1 MKSGKKFKLLEGY
14 GVVTIVMIVLFVV
27 MSIVNKNFMSYNNMF
42 NLARA
47 TAVSGILALSM
58 TFVIIT
64 GGIDLSVGTHVG
76 LAGMIVTQL
85 TVNGILP
92 IGLAIIVALLATAA
106 IGLFNGV
113 LIYDGKLP
121 PFIATMGVMTITR
134 SIILII
140 SNSRNITGLPE
151 SFLQLAKIKVFGV
164 IPFMAFVWILVI
176 IFSFVVFKYTTF
188 GRNVFACGSNTEAA
202 RLSGISVRWTTY
214 GVYMLSGIL
223 CGIGG
228 ILATARVASGVPTLG
243 TGYEMD
249 AIAATVVGGASMS
262 GGVGYVGGTVVGTIL
277 IATITNAGTLLGF
290 NTNVTSII
298 IGGLIIIA
306 VLIDKFR
313 K

>member
-14 GVVTIVMIVLFVV
+14 GVVTIVMILLFVV
-27 MSIVNKNFMSYNNMF
+27 MSVINKNFMTYTNMF

-47 TAVSGILALSM
+47 TAVSGILALAM

-76 LAGMIVTQL
+76 LAGMVVTQL

-92 IGLAIIVALLATAA
+92 IGLAVIVALIATAA

-140 SNSRNITGLPE
+140 SNSRNITGLPN
-151 SFLQLAKIKVFGV
+151 SFLALAKITVLG
-164 IPFMAFVWILVI
+164 IPFMAFVWIVVI
-176 IFSFVVFKYTTF
+176 IFSFIVFKYTTF

-214 GVYMLSGIL
+214 GVFMLSGIL

-243 TGYEMD
+243 DGYEMD

-290 NTNVTSII
+290 NTNVTRII
-298 IGGLIIIA
+298 IGALIIIA

>member
-14 GVVTIVMIVLFVV
+14 GVVTIVMVLLFVI
-27 MSIVNKNFMSYNNMF
+27 MSIINKNFMSYTNMF

-47 TAVSGILALSM
+47 TAVSGILALAM

-76 LAGMIVTQL
+76 LAGMVVTQL

-92 IGLAIIVALLATAA
+92 IGLAVIVALMATCA

-151 SFLQLAKIKVFGV
+151 SFLALAKITVLG
-164 IPFMAFVWILVI
+164 IPFMAFVWIIVI
-176 IFSFVVFKYTTF
+176 IFSFIVFRYTTF

-214 GVYMLSGIL
+214 GVFMLSGIL

-243 TGYEMD
+243 DGYEMD

-290 NTNVTSII
+290 NTNVTRII
-298 IGGLIIIA
+298 IGALIIVA

>member
-1 MKSGKKFKLLEGY
+1 MKEGKKFRLLEGY
-14 GVVTIVMIVLFVV
+14 GVVAILMVALFVV
-27 MSIVNKNFMSYNNMF
+27 MSIVNKNFMSYSNMF

-47 TAVSGILALSM
+47 TAVSGILAIAM

-76 LAGMIVTQL
+76 LAGMIVTL
-85 TVNGILP
+85 LSVNHIMP
-92 IGLAIIVALLATAA
+92 IGLAVIVALISTAA
-106 IGLFNGV
+106 VGLLNGV

-151 SFLQLAKIKVFGV
+151 SLLSLAKIKIIG
-164 IPFMAFVWILVI
+164 IPFMACVWIVVI
-176 IFSFVVFKYTTF
+176 IFAFIVFKYTTF
-188 GRNVFACGSNTEAA
+188 GRNVFACGSNVEAA

-214 GVYMLSGIL
+214 GVFILSGVL

-243 TGYEMD
+243 DGYEMD
-249 AIAATVVGGASMS
+249 AIAATVVGGTSMN
-262 GGVGYVGGTVVGTIL
+262 GGVGYIGGTVVGSIL
-277 IATITNAGTLLGF
+277 IATITNAGTLLGY
-290 NTNVTSII
+290 NTNITRIF
-298 IGGLIIIA
+298 IGVLLIVA

>member
-14 GVVTIVMIVLFVV
+14 GVVTIVMILLFVV
-27 MSIVNKNFMSYNNMF
+27 MSVINKNFMSYTNMF

-47 TAVSGILALSM
+47 TAVSGILALAM

-76 LAGMIVTQL
+76 LAGMVVTQL

-92 IGLAIIVALLATAA
+92 IGLAVIVALIATAA

-140 SNSRNITGLPE
+140 SNSRNITGLPN
-151 SFLQLAKIKVFGV
+151 SFLALAKITVLG
-164 IPFMAFVWILVI
+164 IPFMAFVWIVVI
-176 IFSFVVFKYTTF
+176 IFSFIVFKYTTF

-214 GVYMLSGIL
+214 GVFMLSGIL

-243 TGYEMD
+243 DGYEMD

-290 NTNVTSII
+290 NTNVTRII
-298 IGGLIIIA
+298 IGALIIIA

>member
-1 MKSGKKFKLLEGY
+1 MKEGKKFRLLEGY
-14 GVVTIVMIVLFVV
+14 GVVAILMVLLFVV
-27 MSIVNKNFMSYNNMF
+27 MSIVNKNFMSYGNMF

-47 TAVSGILALSM
+47 TAVSGILAIAM

-76 LAGMIVTQL
+76 LAGMIVTLL
-85 TVNGILP
+85 TVNNIMP
-92 IGLAIIVALLATAA
+92 IPLAVIVALISTAA
-106 IGLFNGV
+106 VGLLNGV

-151 SFLQLAKIKVFGV
+151 GLLTLAKIKVLG
-164 IPFMAFVWILVI
+164 IPFMAVVWIVVI
-176 IFSFVVFKYTTF
+176 IFAFIVFKYTTF
-188 GRNVFACGSNTEAA
+188 GRNVFACGSNVEAA

-214 GVYMLSGIL
+214 GVFILSGVL

-228 ILATARVASGVPTLG
+228 ILATSRVASGVPTLG
-243 TGYEMD
+243 DGYEMD
-249 AIAATVVGGASMS
+249 AIAATVVGGTSMN
-262 GGVGYVGGTVVGTIL
+262 GGVGYIGGTVVGSIL
-277 IATITNAGTLLGF
+277 IATITNAGTLLGY
-290 NTNVTSII
+290 NTNITRIF
-298 IGGLIIIA
+298 IGVLLIVA